1 VAGASGPLPA
11 VGESG
16 TPPLATVL
24 FVEDDDGLRVPV
36 SQILRKRGFEILEA
50 IGGSE
55 AIDLLSAI
63 GIKIDLMLLDMTIP
77 GPSSQNVAAVAAEAR
92 PGLKVVLTSAYDE
105 KTVRT
110 RVGATQ
116 NCGFIRK
123 PFQVEEL
130 VQTLRNKLSMR
141 CAVG

>member
-1 VAGASGPLPA
+1 
-11 VGESG
+11 
-16 TPPLATVL
+16 L

-36 SQILRKRGFEILEA
+36 SQILRRKGFEILEA

-63 GIKIDLMLLDMTIP
+63 GIKIDLLLLDMTIP
-77 GPSSQNVAAVAAEAR
+77 GRSSREVAAVAAEAR
-92 PGLKVVLTSAYDE
+92 PGLKIVLASAYDE
-105 KTVRT
+105 KAVRA

-116 NCGFIRK
+116 TCTFIRK

-130 VQTLRNKLSMR
+130 AQTLRNTLSMR
-141 CAVG
+141 CAAG